1 MQTRRIIPTTIIA
14 LCPWAVSGS
23 PAFAQGVGAIGGTV
37 VDSSG
42 GALPGVTVA
51 LSSAEGT
58 VGGTRDVITD
68 ERGTYQF
75 LRLVPGTYAVKAELQ
90 GFRRATQDTIVVNA
104 DVTARVDLKMEVGSM
119 EENITVSGQSPLIDT
134 TSALNQTVLTRTEL
148 DALPNRVNIWSI
160 ARVIPSV
167 TLNKVDVG
175 GSESYLNSTAT
186 VHGTSSENKYMVD
199 GMDVSSTDGNG
210 TIAAF
215 YLDPFT
221 YQEANYQIGAGSA
234 ETQNGGLTFSMIS
247 RSSSISGE
255 GISIL
260 LYP

>member
-1 MQTRRIIPTTIIA
+1 MQSPRIVTTLILA
-14 LCPWAVSGS
+14 MWACAASAS
-23 PAFAQGVGAIGGTV
+23 PAAAQGVGAIGGTV
-37 VDSSG
+37 VDGSG

-58 VGGTRDVITD
+58 VGGSREAVTD
-68 ERGTYQF
+68 ERGSYQF

-90 GFRRATQDTIVVNA
+90 GFRRATQDKIVVNA
-104 DVTARVDLKMEVGSM
+104 DVTVRADLKLEVGAM
-119 EENITVSGQSPLIDT
+119 EESVTVSGQSPLLDT
-134 TSALNQTVLTRTEL
+134 TSALNQTVMSRTEL
-148 DALPNRVNIWSI
+148 DALPNRINIWSI

-186 VHGTSSENKYMVD
+186 GHGTSSENKYMID

-210 TIAAF
+210 TIAPF

-221 YQEANYQIGAGSA
+221 S
-234 ETQNGGLTFSMIS
+234 QNPNSHTTPAPPQPQTAAL
-247 RSSSISGE
+247 
-255 GISIL
+255 
-260 LYP
+260 P